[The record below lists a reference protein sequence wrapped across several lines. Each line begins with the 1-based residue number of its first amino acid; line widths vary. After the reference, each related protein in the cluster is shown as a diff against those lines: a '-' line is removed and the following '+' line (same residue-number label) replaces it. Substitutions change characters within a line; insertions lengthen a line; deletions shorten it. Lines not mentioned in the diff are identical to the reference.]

1 MAEQLDDHRLHFDN
15 WQREVSLEKSD
26 GQTVVLKRNKRTKG
40 FHEFIISFTYSL
52 ISILLAHPSRP
63 TAFSEIVKNE
73 GKEMR
78 RTLERIGIP
87 TPELLSITETELR
100 EEFVEGGDLYEAIV
114 SGTLIDFAHVAG
126 VTTAKMHKAG
136 YVFIDN
142 KAQNYLINGEALAR
156 TDLGFTRKS
165 SSLYS
170 RSMDV
175 ATFLASV
182 MDLDNYAEVE
192 RIFYDGYR
200 SELGC
205 KLPYLS
211 IIIRN
216 LLSIGFS
223 TSSRTT
229 LRNMI
234 HDTRDIIDI

>member
-1 MAEQLDDHRLHFDN
+1 MADGLNDHRLHFDN
-15 WQREVSLEKSD
+15 WQRKVSLEKSD
-26 GQTVVLKRNKRTKG
+26 GQTVVVKRNKRTKG

-63 TAFSEIVKNE
+63 TAFSEIMRNE

-78 RTLERIGIP
+78 KTLDKIGIL
-87 TPELLSITETELR
+87 TPELLSITEIELR
-100 EEFVEGGDLYEAIV
+100 EEFVEGGDLYDAIV
-114 SGTLIDFAHVAG
+114 SGTSTGLAHVAG
-126 VTTAKMHKAG
+126 VTTARMHKAG

-142 KAQNYLINGEALAR
+142 KAQNYLISGETLAR

-200 SELGC
+200 SELGR

-223 TSSRTT
+223 TSGRNT

-234 HDTRDIIDI
+234 HDTRGVIDI